1 MRFNFLKKG
10 LIYYCNILVYS
21 FLLLIVF
28 FSLFVFIYDK
38 SILGIIIS
46 SVFLLILIIA
56 LCFFFLKYKRNFEI
70 TEGKLKF
77 FKKANLYTNVINAFP
92 RIYSEEKNVSI
103 SSIPFIFIT
112 TFEYS
117 RGRGI
122 IREKEKIDGKKQVCG
137 YMFLLDKFIYNEERC
152 KDSYTFE
159 SLNRR
164 EDFISQSYNAI
175 CSMCYQKEVLN
186 ELFLNGFNGKI
197 YIKREIYEPRK
208 ADFDNLFF
216 KHNYQINNLHI
227 I

>member
-1 MRFNFLKKG
+1 MKYNFIKKG
-10 LIYYCNILVYS
+10 LIYYGNILAFS
-21 FLLLIVF
+21 SLLLIVL
-28 FSLFVFIYDK
+28 SILFVFIYTK
-38 SILGIIIS
+38 LILGIAIC
-46 SVFLLILIIA
+46 SVFLVILIIVI
-56 LCFFFLKYKRNFEI
+56 CFFFLKYKRNFEI

-92 RIYSEEKNVSI
+92 RIDSEEYNITI

-112 TFEYS
+112 TFEYPG
-117 RGRGI
+117 GRGI
-122 IREKEKIDGKKQVCG
+122 INEKEKINGKLQVCG

-186 ELFLNGFNGKI
+186 ELFLNGFNGEI

-208 ADFDNLFF
+208 TDFDNLFLT
-216 KHNYQINNLHI
+216 HNYQINNLHI

>member
-1 MRFNFLKKG
+1 MKFNFLKKG
-10 LIYYCNILVYS
+10 VVYYCGILFFS
-21 FLLLIVF
+21 FLLLIVL
-28 FSLFVFIYDK
+28 FSLLVFIYDK
-38 SILGIIIS
+38 SILGIAIS

-77 FKKANLYTNVINAFP
+77 YKKASLYTNVINAFP
-92 RIYSEEKNVSI
+92 RIDSEEYNITI

-122 IREKEKIDGKKQVCG
+122 IKEKEKIDGKQQVCG
-137 YMFLLDKFIYNEERC
+137 YMFLLDKFIYDKDRC

-186 ELFLNGFNGKI
+186 QLFLNGFTGEI
-197 YIKREIYEPRK
+197 YIKKEIYEPRK
-208 ADFDNLFF
+208 TDFDNLFL

-227 I
+227 V